1 MTYLRI
7 NPVLALLLL
16 LTAIAAA
23 LPFISYAPNRLV
35 SGEGRH
41 LWQLWPQTIWML
53 VGVGCAWLT
62 ACFIPAKKGSIF
74 ALILAQFVFVLLV
87 WGAGKAATQLAQNGS
102 ALARTSLGSGF
113 WLAAALALLACSDA
127 IRRISTHPLW
137 RWLLHMQIAII
148 PLWLL
153 YSGTLND
160 LSLMKEYANRQDVF
174 DDALAQ
180 HLTLLFGAVLPAL
193 VIGVPLGIWCYFS
206 TARQG
211 AIFSLLN
218 VIQTVPSVALF
229 GLLIAPLAGLVTA
242 FPWLGKFGIAGT
254 GMTPALIAL
263 VLYALLPLVRGVVVG
278 LNQIPRDVLESA
290 RAMGMS
296 GAQRFLHVQLPLAL
310 PVFLRSLRVV
320 MVQTVGM
327 AVIAALIGAGGFGA
341 LVFQGLLS
349 SAIDLV
355 LLGVIPVI
363 VLAVL
368 IGTSGSGKSTTLK
381 MINRLVE
388 HDSGEIRFAGEEIR
402 SLPVLELRRR
412 MGYAIQSIG
421 LFPHWSVAQNIAT
434 VPQLQKWSRARIDDR
449 IDELMALLG
458 LESNLRE
465 RYPHQLSGGQQQ
477 RVGVARAL
485 AADPQVLL
493 MDEPFGALDPV
504 TRGALQQE
512 MTRIHRLL
520 GRTIVLVTHDIDE
533 ALRLAEH
540 LVLMDHGE
548 VVQQGNPLTMLT
560 RPANDFVRQFFGRS
574 ELGVRLLSLRSVVDY
589 VRREERAEGE
599 ALAEEMT
606 LRDALSLFVAR
617 GCEVL
622 PVVNTQGQ
630 PCGTLHFQD
639 LLVEA

>member
-1 MTYLRI
+1 MI
-7 NPVLALLLL
+7 E
-16 LTAIAAA
+16 
-23 LPFISYAPNRLV
+23 FSHV
-35 SGEGRH
+35 S
-41 LWQLWPQTIWML
+41 
-53 VGVGCAWLT
+53 
-62 ACFIPAKKGSIF
+62 K
-74 ALILAQFVFVLLV
+74 
-87 WGAGKAATQLAQNGS
+87 
-102 ALARTSLGSGF
+102 
-113 WLAAALALLACSDA
+113 
-127 IRRISTHPLW
+127 
-137 RWLLHMQIAII
+137 
-148 PLWLL
+148 
-153 YSGTLND
+153 
-160 LSLMKEYANRQDVF
+160 
-174 DDALAQ
+174 
-180 HLTLLFGAVLPAL
+180 LFGAQKAVNDLNL
-193 VIGVPLGIWCYFS
+193 NFQEGSFS
-206 TARQG
+206 
-211 AIFSLLN
+211 
-218 VIQTVPSVALF
+218 
-229 GLLIAPLAGLVTA
+229 
-242 FPWLGKFGIAGT
+242 
-254 GMTPALIAL
+254 
-263 VLYALLPLVRGVVVG
+263 
-278 LNQIPRDVLESA
+278 
-290 RAMGMS
+290 
-296 GAQRFLHVQLPLAL
+296 
-310 PVFLRSLRVV
+310 
-320 MVQTVGM
+320 
-327 AVIAALIGAGGFGA
+327 
-341 LVFQGLLS
+341 
-349 SAIDLV
+349 
-355 LLGVIPVI
+355 
-363 VLAVL
+363 VL

-388 HDSGEIRFAGEEIR
+388 HDSGEIRFAGDEIR

-434 VPQLQKWSRARIDDR
+434 VPQLHKWSRARIDDR

-574 ELGVRLLSLRSVVDY
+574 ELGVRLLSLRSVADY
-589 VRREERAEGE
+589 VRREERADGE

-622 PVVNTQGQ
+622 PVVNMQGQ

>member
-1 MTYLRI
+1 MI
-7 NPVLALLLL
+7 E
-16 LTAIAAA
+16 
-23 LPFISYAPNRLV
+23 FSHV
-35 SGEGRH
+35 S
-41 LWQLWPQTIWML
+41 
-53 VGVGCAWLT
+53 
-62 ACFIPAKKGSIF
+62 K
-74 ALILAQFVFVLLV
+74 
-87 WGAGKAATQLAQNGS
+87 
-102 ALARTSLGSGF
+102 
-113 WLAAALALLACSDA
+113 
-127 IRRISTHPLW
+127 
-137 RWLLHMQIAII
+137 
-148 PLWLL
+148 
-153 YSGTLND
+153 
-160 LSLMKEYANRQDVF
+160 
-174 DDALAQ
+174 
-180 HLTLLFGAVLPAL
+180 LFGAQKAVNDLNL
-193 VIGVPLGIWCYFS
+193 NFQEGSFS
-206 TARQG
+206 
-211 AIFSLLN
+211 
-218 VIQTVPSVALF
+218 
-229 GLLIAPLAGLVTA
+229 
-242 FPWLGKFGIAGT
+242 
-254 GMTPALIAL
+254 
-263 VLYALLPLVRGVVVG
+263 
-278 LNQIPRDVLESA
+278 
-290 RAMGMS
+290 
-296 GAQRFLHVQLPLAL
+296 
-310 PVFLRSLRVV
+310 
-320 MVQTVGM
+320 
-327 AVIAALIGAGGFGA
+327 
-341 LVFQGLLS
+341 
-349 SAIDLV
+349 
-355 LLGVIPVI
+355 
-363 VLAVL
+363 VL

-421 LFPHWSVAQNIAT
+421 LFPHWSVTQNIAT

-574 ELGVRLLSLRSVVDY
+574 ELGVRLLSLRSVADY

-630 PCGTLHFQD
+630 PSGTLHFQD
-639 LLVEA
+639 LLEEA

>member
-1 MTYLRI
+1 MI
-7 NPVLALLLL
+7 E
-16 LTAIAAA
+16 
-23 LPFISYAPNRLV
+23 FSHV
-35 SGEGRH
+35 SKLFGT
-41 LWQLWPQTIWML
+41 Q
-53 VGVGCAWLT
+53 
-62 ACFIPAKKGSIF
+62 
-74 ALILAQFVFVLLV
+74 
-87 WGAGKAATQLAQNGS
+87 KAV
-102 ALARTSLGSGF
+102 
-113 WLAAALALLACSDA
+113 
-127 IRRISTHPLW
+127 
-137 RWLLHMQIAII
+137 
-148 PLWLL
+148 
-153 YSGTLND
+153 ND
-160 LSLMKEYANRQDVF
+160 LNLNFQEGS
-174 DDALAQ
+174 
-180 HLTLLFGAVLPAL
+180 
-193 VIGVPLGIWCYFS
+193 FS
-206 TARQG
+206 
-211 AIFSLLN
+211 
-218 VIQTVPSVALF
+218 
-229 GLLIAPLAGLVTA
+229 
-242 FPWLGKFGIAGT
+242 
-254 GMTPALIAL
+254 
-263 VLYALLPLVRGVVVG
+263 
-278 LNQIPRDVLESA
+278 
-290 RAMGMS
+290 
-296 GAQRFLHVQLPLAL
+296 
-310 PVFLRSLRVV
+310 
-320 MVQTVGM
+320 
-327 AVIAALIGAGGFGA
+327 
-341 LVFQGLLS
+341 
-349 SAIDLV
+349 
-355 LLGVIPVI
+355 
-363 VLAVL
+363 VL

-388 HDSGEIRFAGEEIR
+388 HDSGVIRFAGEEIR

-421 LFPHWSVAQNIAT
+421 LFPHWSVARNIAT

-458 LESNLRE
+458 LEPDLRE

-512 MTRIHRLL
+512 VTRIHRLQ

-574 ELGVRLLSLRSVVDY
+574 ELGVRLLSLRSVADY

-599 ALAEEMT
+599 ALEERMT

-622 PVVNTQGQ
+622 PVVNTQGE

-639 LLVEA
+639 LLEEA

>member
-1 MTYLRI
+1 MI
-7 NPVLALLLL
+7 E
-16 LTAIAAA
+16 
-23 LPFISYAPNRLV
+23 FSHV
-35 SGEGRH
+35 SKLFGT
-41 LWQLWPQTIWML
+41 Q
-53 VGVGCAWLT
+53 
-62 ACFIPAKKGSIF
+62 
-74 ALILAQFVFVLLV
+74 
-87 WGAGKAATQLAQNGS
+87 KAV
-102 ALARTSLGSGF
+102 
-113 WLAAALALLACSDA
+113 
-127 IRRISTHPLW
+127 
-137 RWLLHMQIAII
+137 
-148 PLWLL
+148 
-153 YSGTLND
+153 ND
-160 LSLMKEYANRQDVF
+160 LNLNFQEGS
-174 DDALAQ
+174 
-180 HLTLLFGAVLPAL
+180 
-193 VIGVPLGIWCYFS
+193 FS
-206 TARQG
+206 
-211 AIFSLLN
+211 
-218 VIQTVPSVALF
+218 
-229 GLLIAPLAGLVTA
+229 
-242 FPWLGKFGIAGT
+242 
-254 GMTPALIAL
+254 
-263 VLYALLPLVRGVVVG
+263 
-278 LNQIPRDVLESA
+278 
-290 RAMGMS
+290 
-296 GAQRFLHVQLPLAL
+296 
-310 PVFLRSLRVV
+310 
-320 MVQTVGM
+320 
-327 AVIAALIGAGGFGA
+327 
-341 LVFQGLLS
+341 
-349 SAIDLV
+349 
-355 LLGVIPVI
+355 
-363 VLAVL
+363 VL

-388 HDSGEIRFAGEEIR
+388 HDSGVIRFAGEEIR

-421 LFPHWSVAQNIAT
+421 LFPHWSVAQNIAI

-574 ELGVRLLSLRSVVDY
+574 ELGVRLLSLRSVADY
-589 VRREERAEGE
+589 VRREERADGE

-622 PVVNTQGQ
+622 PVVNMQGQ